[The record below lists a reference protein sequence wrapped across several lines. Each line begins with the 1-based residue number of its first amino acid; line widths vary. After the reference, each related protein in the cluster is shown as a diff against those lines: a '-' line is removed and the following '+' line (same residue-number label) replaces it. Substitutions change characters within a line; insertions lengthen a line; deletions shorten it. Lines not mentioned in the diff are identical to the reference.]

1 MTVSNQQI
9 KKLKRLIST
18 GYRIHLGFLI
28 EYGFYNWIE
37 GIHELIRREKPM
49 SFRFTYE
56 DWYSKALVVLE
67 ILQTSN
73 LDEFIQLYKNKN
85 HEVAVSPPYTIFD
98 FLVGNEIR
106 RSYDYKKKVDS
117 VKQNLERQLGILDA
131 TKKEIDLLR
140 LKLNNIDSYN

>member
-1 MTVSNQQI
+1 MTVSDQQI

-49 SFRFTYE
+49 SFRFNYE
-56 DWYSKALVVLE
+56 DWYFKALVLLE
-67 ILQTSN
+67 N
-73 LDEFIQLYKNKN
+73 LETVSIEEFTLLYKNENQKILGFT
-85 HEVAVSPPYTIFD
+85 EYAIFD

-117 VKQNLERQLGILDA
+117 VKQNLERQLEILEA
-131 TKKEIDLLR
+131 IKKEMMF
-140 LKLNNIDSYN
+140 N